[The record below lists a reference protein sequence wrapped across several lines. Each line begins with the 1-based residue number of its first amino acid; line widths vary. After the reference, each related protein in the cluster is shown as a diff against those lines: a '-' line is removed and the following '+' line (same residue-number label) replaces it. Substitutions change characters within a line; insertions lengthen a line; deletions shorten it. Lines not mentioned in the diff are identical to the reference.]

1 MPMVD
6 WLDSKTETLN
16 AEIIGNIFEKNN
28 RNCEE
33 NFLTAEELKYISED
47 IEVFNFDLKIKEK
60 VTKRLNNVIEKHYFE
75 KYRKNLYRFFHL
87 LKQEKIMKKIKEIID
102 EIAQVIS
109 KEYHILGSPMKETI
123 KKMNIKIINVDRIYD
138 ILNGTIRRNDKQLF
152 EILLYPNGISEE
164 KANFTLAREIG
175 HLLLHIGTDIK
186 ENDLSVQKTFNFSI
200 EEKDDAE
207 LFAFAFLMPKIEF
220 RQKLL
225 ETRKE
230 NYADL
235 ETVAKY
241 FNVTIGKARQRAY
254 QLELLKTIV

>member
-1 MPMVD
+1 MKVIF
-6 WLDSKTETLN
+6 LDIDGVVNTSANKWETERIKFRGRKCIPT
-16 AEIIGNIFEKNN
+16 N
-28 RNCEE
+28 RE
-33 NFLTAEELKYISED
+33 
-47 IEVFNFDLKIKEK
+47 
-60 VTKRLNNVIEKHYFE
+60 
-75 KYRKNLYRFFHL
+75 
-87 LKQEKIMKKIKEIID
+87 
-102 EIAQVIS
+102 
-109 KEYHILGSPMKETI
+109 P
-123 KKMNIKIINVDRIYD
+123 
-138 ILNGTIRRNDKQLF
+138 
-152 EILLYPNGISEE
+152 
-164 KANFTLAREIG
+164 LAREIG

-200 EEKDDAE
+200 KEKDDAE

>member
-1 MPMVD
+1 
-6 WLDSKTETLN
+6 
-16 AEIIGNIFEKNN
+16 
-28 RNCEE
+28 
-33 NFLTAEELKYISED
+33 
-47 IEVFNFDLKIKEK
+47 
-60 VTKRLNNVIEKHYFE
+60 
-75 KYRKNLYRFFHL
+75 
-87 LKQEKIMKKIKEIID
+87 MKKIID

-109 KEYHILGSPMKETI
+109 KEFHVLGSSMEKTV
-123 KKMNIKIINVDRIYD
+123 KKMNIEIIKVDKIDD
-138 ILNGTIRRNDKQLF
+138 ILDGTIRKNDKQLF
-152 EILLYPNGISEE
+152 EILLYLIGISEE

-186 ENDLSVQKTFNFSI
+186 KNDLSVQKTFNFSI
-200 EEKDDAE
+200 EEKDEAE

-225 ETRKE
+225 ETNKE

-254 QLELLKTIV
+254 QLELLKTNV